1 MIAAD
6 TELRLNLVELY
17 AAYAACLDDGRFD
30 DWPNFFT
37 EDCRYRVI
45 PRENHDRGLPLCTMD
60 LQSRGALMDRVYGV
74 QSTLFHAPYYQRH
87 IVGPARITSWAGDA
101 MLVEA
106 NYLVIRT
113 KRDCP
118 SELFN
123 AGRYLDRVV
132 TTSDGLRFEQK
143 ICVFDSELIPNSI
156 IYPI

>member
-1 MIAAD
+1 MTSAD
-6 TELRLNLVELY
+6 LELRLDLADLY
-17 AAYAACLDDGRFD
+17 AGYAACLDAGRFD
-30 DWPNFFT
+30 EWPGFFT
-37 EDCRYRVI
+37 EDCRYKVI
-45 PRENHDRGLPLCTMD
+45 ARENHDCGRPLGTMD

-87 IVGPARITSWAGDA
+87 IIGPARITGHDNDILS
-101 MLVEA
+101 VEA

-118 SELFN
+118 SEVFN

-132 TTSDGLRFEQK
+132 ATAEGLRFQEK